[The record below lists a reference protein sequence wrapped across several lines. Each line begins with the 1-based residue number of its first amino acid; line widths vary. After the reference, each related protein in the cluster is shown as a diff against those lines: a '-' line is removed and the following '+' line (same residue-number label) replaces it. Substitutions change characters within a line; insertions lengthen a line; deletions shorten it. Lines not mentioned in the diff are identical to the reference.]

1 MYPNQFDS
9 QTTLFQIIVL
19 ILSAYAL
26 YLFLLPKPIPGI
38 PYNKDAANSLMGD
51 IPALLDSQK
60 QDISLWKWVSSQCEK
75 LQSPIIQLWLAPFS
89 RPLVVLS
96 DFREAEDITM
106 RRTKDLDRSDSLE
119 HIFGPLFPQFH
130 MLIKSQ
136 DPLYKRQRRWL
147 QDLMTPGFLHN
158 VAAEPIYQNVLKVV
172 ELWDHKARLARGRPF
187 AAFEDI
193 YYGALDAVFSFS
205 FGGAFAHSAIPARL
219 EAVASMGGVEEPSE
233 PGGPVLFPEEARN
246 KIVDAILTL
255 AESVEEARKAV
266 FPRFR
271 SWCMHQ
277 TSRIK
282 QAKRIRDDL
291 IDREIEIAVERLESQ
306 EPVSSAV
313 DHMMHREKLFAE
325 KEGRKPVFK
334 SVGMHSEVFG
344 FLMAGHE
351 TSATT
356 FGWGLK
362 YLTDHQDIQRQLHG
376 ELRKHLSKAAAEKR
390 QPTCEEIIKT
400 TIPYLDATM
409 EEILRCAG
417 TTSVTDRQALCD
429 TTILGHRIPKDTN
442 VILVTIGESIMKPDF
457 DIPDSQRT
465 KTALNATSRIRSWNS
480 SPYPVADF
488 QPARWLVPSKDDADR
503 EVFDATAGPQMAF
516 GLGPRACFGR
526 RLAYLELRMFTVLLF
541 WHFELLRCP
550 DELSG
555 YNGCVGL
562 TVKPMQCYVRLRKI
576 PW

>member
-1 MYPNQFDS
+1 MQ
-9 QTTLFQIIVL
+9 QT
-19 ILSAYAL
+19 LSWETFPHSSTA
-26 YLFLLPKPIPGI
+26 K
-38 PYNKDAANSLMGD
+38 NKT
-51 IPALLDSQK
+51 
-60 QDISLWKWVSSQCEK
+60 SLWKWVSSQCEK

-89 RPLVVLS
+89 RPIVVLS

-106 RRTKDLDRSDSLE
+106 RRTKELDRSDSLE
-119 HIFGPLFPQFH
+119 HIFGPLFPQYH

-172 ELWDHKARLARGRPF
+172 ELWDHKARLARAHPF

-205 FGGAFAHSAIPARL
+205 FGGAFAQSAIPARL
-219 EAVASMGGVEEPSE
+219 EAVASMGGVEEPSK
-233 PGGPVLFPEEARN
+233 PGDPVSFPEEARN
-246 KIVDAILTL
+246 KVVDAILTL
-255 AESVEEARKAV
+255 GESVEEARKAV

-282 QAKRIRDDL
+282 QAKRIRDDF
-291 IDREIEIAVERLESQ
+291 IDREIDIAVERLKSQ

-313 DHMMHREKLFAE
+313 DHMIHREKHFAE
-325 KEGRKPVFK
+325 K
-334 SVGMHSEVFG
+334 EVFG
-344 FLMAGHE
+344 FLMAEHE

-362 YLTDHQDIQRQLHG
+362 YLTDHQDIQRTLRD
-376 ELRKHLSKAAAEKR
+376 ELRRHLSEVAAERR
-390 QPTCEEIIKT
+390 QPTCEEITKT
-400 TIPYLDATM
+400 TIPHLDATM

-442 VILVTIGESIMKPDF
+442 AILVTIGESIMKPEF

-465 KTALNATSRIRSWNS
+465 KRALNAASRIRSWNS

-555 YNGCVGL
+555 YTGCVGL
-562 TVKPMQCYVRLRKI
+562 TVKPTQCYVRLRKI

>member
-1 MYPNQFDS
+1 
-9 QTTLFQIIVL
+9 
-19 ILSAYAL
+19 
-26 YLFLLPKPIPGI
+26 
-38 PYNKDAANSLMGD
+38 MGD

-89 RPLVVLS
+89 RPIVVLS

-106 RRTKDLDRSDSLE
+106 RRTKELDRSDSLE

-172 ELWDHKARLARGRPF
+172 ELWDHKARLARGHPF

-219 EAVASMGGVEEPSE
+219 EAVASMGGVEEPSK
-233 PGGPVLFPEEARN
+233 PGDPVSFPEEARN
-246 KIVDAILTL
+246 KVVDAILTL

-282 QAKRIRDDL
+282 QAKRIRDDF
-291 IDREIEIAVERLESQ
+291 IDREIDIAVERLKSQ

-313 DHMMHREKLFAE
+313 DHMIHREKHFAE
-325 KEGRKPVFK
+325 KE
-334 SVGMHSEVFG
+334 
-344 FLMAGHE
+344 
-351 TSATT
+351 
-356 FGWGLK
+356 
-362 YLTDHQDIQRQLHG
+362 
-376 ELRKHLSKAAAEKR
+376 
-390 QPTCEEIIKT
+390 
-400 TIPYLDATM
+400 DATM

-417 TTSVTDRQALCD
+417 TTSVTDRQALYD

-442 VILVTIGESIMKPDF
+442 IILVTIGESIMKPEF

-465 KTALNATSRIRSWNS
+465 KRALNAASRIRSWNS

-562 TVKPMQCYVRLRKI
+562 TVKPTQCYVRLRKI

>member
-1 MYPNQFDS
+1 MYPNQSDY

-26 YLFLLPKPIPGI
+26 YLFLLQKPIPGI
-38 PYNKDAANSLMGD
+38 PYNKDAANSLLGD
-51 IPALLDSQK
+51 IPALLNSQN
-60 QDISLWKWVSSQCEK
+60 QDITLWEWVSSQCEK

-106 RRTKDLDRSDSLE
+106 RRTKELDRSDSLE

-172 ELWDHKARLARGRPF
+172 ELWEHKARLARGRPF

-233 PGGPVLFPEEARN
+233 PGGPVLFPVEAIN
-246 KIVDAILTL
+246 KVVDAILTL

-271 SWCMHQ
+271 SWYMHH
-277 TSRIK
+277 TTRIK
-282 QAKRIRDDL
+282 EAKRIRDDF
-291 IDREIEIAVERLESQ
+291 IDREIDIAVERLESK
-306 EPVSSAV
+306 EP
-313 DHMMHREKLFAE
+313 E
-325 KEGRKPVFK
+325 PVFK

-362 YLTDHQDIQRQLHG
+362 YLTDHQDVQHKLRD
-376 ELRKHLSKAAAEKR
+376 ELRKHFSKAAAQRR
-390 QPTCEEIIKT
+390 QPSCEEITKT
-400 TIPYLDATM
+400 TILYLDATM

-417 TTSVTDRQALCD
+417 TTSVTDRQALHD

-442 VILVTIGESIMKPDF
+442 VILVTIGESIMKPEF
-457 DIPDSQRT
+457 VIPDSQRT
-465 KTALNATSRIRSWNS
+465 KTALNAASRIRSWNS

-488 QPARWLVPSKDDADR
+488 QPARWLVPSKEDADR

-526 RLAYLELRMFTVLLF
+526 RLAYLELKMFTVLLF
-541 WHFELLRCP
+541 WNFELLRCP

-562 TVKPMQCYVRLRKI
+562 TVKPMQCYVRLSKVS
-576 PW
+576 W

>member
-1 MYPNQFDS
+1 
-9 QTTLFQIIVL
+9 
-19 ILSAYAL
+19 
-26 YLFLLPKPIPGI
+26 
-38 PYNKDAANSLMGD
+38 
-51 IPALLDSQK
+51 
-60 QDISLWKWVSSQCEK
+60 
-75 LQSPIIQLWLAPFS
+75 
-89 RPLVVLS
+89 
-96 DFREAEDITM
+96 M
-106 RRTKDLDRSDSLE
+106 RRTKELDRSDSIE

-136 DPLYKRQRRWL
+136 DPLSKRQRRWL

-158 VAAEPIYQNVLKVV
+158 VAADPIYQNVLKVV
-172 ELWDHKARLARGRPF
+172 ELWDQKARLARGRPF

-205 FGGAFAHSAIPARL
+205 FGGAFAHLAIPARL
-219 EAVASMGGVEEPSE
+219 EAVASMGGVEEPSK
-233 PGGPVLFPEEARN
+233 PGDPVLFPEEARN
-246 KIVDAILTL
+246 KVVDAILTL

-277 TSRIK
+277 TSRIN
-282 QAKRIRDDL
+282 QAKRIRDDF
-291 IDREIEIAVERLESQ
+291 IDREIDIAVERLKSQ
-306 EPVSSAV
+306 
-313 DHMMHREKLFAE
+313 
-325 KEGRKPVFK
+325 GTCRKPVFK

-362 YLTDHQDIQRQLHG
+362 YLTDHQDIQRTLRD
-376 ELRKHLSKAAAEKR
+376 ELRRHLSEAAAER
-390 QPTCEEIIKT
+390 QQPTCEEITKT

-417 TTSVTDRQALCD
+417 TTSVTNRQALCD

-442 VILVTIGESIMKPDF
+442 VILVTIGESIMKHEF
-457 DIPDSQRT
+457 DIPDSKRT
-465 KTALNATSRIRSWNS
+465 KT
-480 SPYPVADF
+480 ADF

-516 GLGPRACFGR
+516 GLGPRAFFGR
-526 RLAYLELRMFTVLLF
+526 RLAYLELKMFTVLLF
-541 WHFELLRCP
+541 WNFELLRCP

-562 TVKPMQCYVRLRKI
+562 TVKPTQCYVRLRKVS
-576 PW
+576 W